1 MNYSSKTFII
11 SKNLSSNTKL
21 YRYLSLSGFL
31 EFVETKTTYLS
42 NLNAWEDIWELPAKH
57 KMPIEFSNNLY
68 GQCWSL
74 EGISDALWKIY
85 AKGKEGILIQTSV
98 SKFLLINQ
106 FDSAMLSPVIY
117 YDNLE
122 SELQKLNKL
131 QNEIKI
137 FYHGLLKRKAF
148 KHEKEVRLITYVK
161 ENKIDSTPKSISIS
175 LNPFDFIENI
185 FIDPRASKWYVKTIQ
200 SYCSHVGFSFIP
212 QQSDLL

>member
-1 MNYSSKTFII
+1 MNYSNETFII
-11 SKNLSSNTKL
+11 SKNLGSNTKL
-21 YRYLSLSGFL
+21 YRYLSLSCFL

-85 AKGKEGILIQTSV
+85 AKGKEGILIQSSV
-98 SKFLLINQ
+98 NKFLSIDQ
-106 FDSAMLSPVIY
+106 IDVAMLSPVIY

-122 SELQKLNKL
+122 RALQKLDTLKGP
-131 QNEIKI
+131 EKT

-148 KHEKEVRLITYVK
+148 QHEKEVRLITYVK
-161 ENKIDSTPKSISIS
+161 PDKIDSIPKSISIT

-200 SYCSHVGFSFIP
+200 SYCSHVGFSITP